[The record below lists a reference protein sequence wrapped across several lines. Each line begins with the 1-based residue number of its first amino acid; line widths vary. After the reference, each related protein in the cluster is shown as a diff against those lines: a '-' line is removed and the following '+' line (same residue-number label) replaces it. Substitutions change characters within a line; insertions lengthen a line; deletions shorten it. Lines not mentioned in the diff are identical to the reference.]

1 MATKIVINRKSEWVN
16 KRRDYKIL
24 IDGTE
29 AGKLANGGSEE
40 FTITPGIHKVQ
51 CKINWCSSPELELE
65 IKDGETKFL
74 KTGSEMKFYTVG
86 YIFLLVFI
94 LSPLIFR
101 QLGIALPAMY
111 STIQAAYLIPY
122 LLYIVYYLTLAKNR
136 YAFLIEDKDN
146 FFN

>member
-1 MATKIVINRKSEWVN
+1 MATKIVINRQSEWVN
-16 KRRDYKIL
+16 KRRDYKIV
-24 IDGTE
+24 IDCAE

-40 FTITPGIHKVQ
+40 FTLTPGMHKVQ

-86 YIFLLVFI
+86 YIILLLI
-94 LSPLIFR
+94 IISPFIFR
-101 QLGIALPAMY
+101 KLDIALPASY
-111 STIQAAYLIPY
+111 STIQAAYIIPY